1 MVVICVENLERLK
14 MAENQE
20 TGKAH
25 LISIL
30 EFQDGHLETMY
41 GRDGTSEIY
50 LKEST
55 EKQIKAYH
63 DICKLCNKRT
73 WKEVPKKDKCDCEFE
88 CDFNWDTLDLKF
100 RKVLKK

>member
-1 MVVICVENLERLK
+1 MVVTWFVNSERLK
-14 MAENQE
+14 MSHNSEVENP
-20 TGKAH
+20 H

-30 EFQDGHLETMY
+30 EFKDGHLETMY

-55 EKQIKAYH
+55 EKQIRLYH
-63 DICKLCNKRT
+63 DICKICNKRT
-73 WKEVPKKDKCDCEFE
+73 WREVPKKNRCDCDYVW
-88 CDFNWDTLDLKF
+88 DFNWDTLDLNI